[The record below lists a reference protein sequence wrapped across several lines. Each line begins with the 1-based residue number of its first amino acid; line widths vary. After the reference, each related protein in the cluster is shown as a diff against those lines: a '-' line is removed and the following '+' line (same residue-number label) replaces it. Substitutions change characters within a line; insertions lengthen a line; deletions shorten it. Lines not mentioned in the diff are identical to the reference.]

1 MLNKADENN
10 ADGLSQV
17 LPENQLSS
25 PVVSK
30 VYFHCN
36 LIQIYSHSKAK
47 LWGKTRRQNSQ
58 AQISGGKLLTAN
70 KFGWLSLQMY
80 DFVETT
86 NFILI
91 LHSIAILFLW
101 KSFYTCQQASHH
113 HRNHRH
119 FWFYDYFPSTRGSCS
134 LKISVYLKKYKTF
147 SINIYL
153 NLFADWKRFHWNRLT
168 KITFNKKWFWGIRIT
183 QW

>member
-1 MLNKADENN
+1 MTSNGAHYSEYINMLNKADENN
-10 ADGLSQV
+10 ADGLWKV

-47 LWGKTRRQNSQ
+47 LWRHSQ
-58 AQISGGKLLTAN
+58 AQISGGKVLTVN

-80 DFVETT
+80 DLVETT

-91 LHSIAILFLW
+91 LHSIAILFL
-101 KSFYTCQQASHH
+101 
-113 HRNHRH
+113 
-119 FWFYDYFPSTRGSCS
+119 
-134 LKISVYLKKYKTF
+134 
-147 SINIYL
+147 
-153 NLFADWKRFHWNRLT
+153 
-168 KITFNKKWFWGIRIT
+168 
-183 QW
+183 

>member
-1 MLNKADENN
+1 MTSNGAHYSEYINMLNKADENN

-58 AQISGGKLLTAN
+58 AQISGGKLLTVN

-91 LHSIAILFLW
+91 LHSIAILFL
-101 KSFYTCQQASHH
+101 
-113 HRNHRH
+113 
-119 FWFYDYFPSTRGSCS
+119 
-134 LKISVYLKKYKTF
+134 
-147 SINIYL
+147 
-153 NLFADWKRFHWNRLT
+153 
-168 KITFNKKWFWGIRIT
+168 
-183 QW
+183 